1 MSAEGKVARIVF
13 RRLLRLSQ
21 KLDAKPIGKALLK
34 AQPSK
39 IFDRT
44 SSQVIEPPFDSN
56 VSGHLAQM
64 LAQFNGGEYY
74 APTRSVAEAVRFQSH
89 HGLSYSANPLDLG
102 LGALKMLASAAAAS
116 DMLEEQTLPPGTEA
130 VRQSIRLEA
139 CSRVGPGALLISHPM
154 SCLFQPALYR
164 TVVLLVQADSD
175 CVVGVVIN
183 KPMGMLLGEAVT
195 MPPMR
200 ERISPL
206 LQTPLYEGG
215 DVERLQVT
223 VLHQNERARSAM
235 PVGPGLFFSVDAVAD
250 AEAAMQGRVKC
261 TAGYAGWHPSQL
273 ECELEN
279 NSWFLAQAADSTS
292 LAELALMDKHV
303 QLSAD
308 THAADADADA
318 GNANAGSTAAPSSI
332 NPDLETCADAGVHAT
347 YGASPNED
355 HGGSSFGFAAT
366 RSAEGMARDAVW
378 AAALS
383 QLGSEHEQLA
393 RLPADFTQL
402 WPAAEDHYLSQIEAL
417 QQRLRRHREMRDKT
431 AR

>member
-1 MSAEGKVARIVF
+1 VARIVF

-44 SSQVIEPPFDSN
+44 SSQVIELPFDSN

-130 VRQSIRLEA
+130 
-139 CSRVGPGALLISHPM
+139 
-154 SCLFQPALYR
+154 PALYR

-318 GNANAGSTAAPSSI
+318 GNANAGSTAAPSST